1 MSSAATEEP
10 DAGPAPADLVTSVA
24 DTRGAWSSAVAGPRP
39 SDRTG
44 DAGSRGRRPSLD
56 DAGSTS
62 AAHGSPRR
70 SPTTARDLA
79 ERPAGAN
86 GVARGPS
93 GEVEPTDDDLEQ
105 AARQLLD
112 LARRLPRPRVK
123 DAVLVDVV
131 LDGARCVVT
140 CSGDPRAAAGAPAA
154 VGAAT
159 ALSPREQE
167 IARMVATGCTNKEI
181 ASVLEISSWTVSTH
195 LRRIFGKLDVSTR
208 AAMVARLVLSDGRP

>member
-1 MSSAATEEP
+1 
-10 DAGPAPADLVTSVA
+10 V
-24 DTRGAWSSAVAGPRP
+24 
-39 SDRTG
+39 
-44 DAGSRGRRPSLD
+44 
-56 DAGSTS
+56 STS

-79 ERPAGAN
+79 ERPAGAD

-140 CSGDPRAAAGAPAA
+140 CSSDPRAAAGAPAA
-154 VGAAT
+154 AGAAT